1 MRRCSSNPAWRLSQ
15 KNARCST
22 SQRFDR
28 SARRT
33 RTSPAARRSRPRAP
47 PGPESNERRGPFV
60 SAGSGEGKGAYWL
73 GSRPCHRRPA
83 GPGIFAWTPGT
94 ALRTGFQRSR
104 RSVCSAQYAAQAQLP
119 GSPMRMGFA
128 VADSF
133 WPFVGPV
140 STRTSRPGKPICDET
155 LEWRARPLRGS
166 LQFQNR
172 RRIETMNLRPAV
184 EPGILPGGQEGSTH
198 Q

>member
-33 RTSPAARRSRPRAP
+33 RTSPPARRSRPRAP

-73 GSRPCHRRPA
+73 GSRPRRHQPA
-83 GPGIFAWTPGT
+83 GLGIFAWALGT

-104 RSVCSAQYAAQAQLP
+104 RSVCSAEYAAQARLP
-119 GSPMRMGFA
+119 GSPVRMGFA

-133 WPFVGPV
+133 WPFVGAV
-140 STRTSRPGKPICDET
+140 STRTSRPGTLICDET
-155 LEWRARPLRGS
+155 LEWMARPLRGS
-166 LQFQNR
+166 LQFQNKR
-172 RRIETMNLRPAV
+172 
-184 EPGILPGGQEGSTH
+184 GSRTAP
-198 Q
+198 

>member
-1 MRRCSSNPAWRLSQ
+1 MRRCSINPVWRLSQ

-33 RTSPAARRSRPRAP
+33 RTSPPARRPRPRAP

-73 GSRPCHRRPA
+73 GSRPCRHRPA
-83 GPGIFAWTPGT
+83 GPGIFAGALGT
-94 ALRTGFQRSR
+94 ALRTGFQRS
-104 RSVCSAQYAAQAQLP
+104 VCSAEYAAQARLP
-119 GSPMRMGFA
+119 GCPVRMGFA

-172 RRIETMNLRPAV
+172 RRIETMNRP
-184 EPGILPGGQEGSTH
+184 LTRH

>member
-15 KNARCST
+15 KNAHCST

-33 RTSPAARRSRPRAP
+33 RTSPPARRLRPRAP
-47 PGPESNERRGPFV
+47 PGPKSNEWRGPFV
-60 SAGSGEGKGAYWL
+60 SAGSGKGKGAYRL
-73 GSRPCHRRPA
+73 GPRPCRHRPA
-83 GPGIFAWTPGT
+83 GPGIFARALGM

-104 RSVCSAQYAAQAQLP
+104 RSVCSAEYAAQARLP
-119 GSPMRMGFA
+119 GSPVRMDFA
-128 VADSF
+128 VADSL

-140 STRTSRPGKPICDET
+140 STRTSRRGKPICDET
-155 LEWRARPLRGS
+155 LEWRARPLRGR
-166 LQFQNR
+166 LQFKNR